1 VNSVNPMRQR
11 AQPRAGRPTSG
22 VLDRDAIARTA
33 LAIVDDRGYQSLT
46 MAAVASTLGVAPSAL
61 YNHVTSKQDLLH
73 LVQELVMDGVDHSL
87 FDSHPLDQALRR
99 WATSYRD
106 VFAEHIP
113 LIPVIAVLPVA
124 SSPRLLAMYESVAA
138 GFARVGWEPE
148 RIVPAIVAI
157 ESFIFGS
164 ALDASA
170 PDDIFEPGSEAERV
184 PNFKAAIDAQRSTGR
199 RSADAAFDAGLEAL
213 VAGLLAERTR

>member
-1 VNSVNPMRQR
+1 MNSVNPMRQR
-11 AQPRAGRPTSG
+11 DQRRAGRPTSG

-46 MAAVASTLGVAPSAL
+46 MAAVAKALGVAPSAL

-73 LVQELVMDGVDHSL
+73 LVQELVMGGVDHSL

-138 GFARVGWEPE
+138 GFARAGWEPE

-170 PDDIFEPGSEAERV
+170 PDDIFEPGAEAERV
-184 PNFKAAIDAQRSTGR
+184 PNFKAAIDAQRGTGR